1 MIFPNKV
8 AALSAGLLAAL
19 SIAALA
25 QQSAP
30 PPAGAGRG
38 PETLVLDELATL
50 EWIERADVAALREG
64 VIEKVELWPG
74 MPVQKG
80 GMIGSL
86 HKETAELTVK
96 KAELAAK
103 NIAAEEKALAQK
115 ELALAVV
122 ATNIRLN
129 ERRPGM
135 VSIEEQRKAE
145 AEVKVAHW
153 MSIEAVEQ
161 REVNRADLSLAKQ
174 AVVEHIIV
182 APFDGVVYERLKNP
196 GESVRANEA
205 VVRLGNLE
213 KLRAWTYVPLDYFSR
228 VKEGQVVEFQP
239 RLQGMRG
246 VHLPIEQRKFRGK
259 ITFVDPQ
266 IQPVAETAVRIYAE
280 FENKDREL
288 RPGLKGVMTIFL
300 TPDATPP
307 AAGTTPA
314 PTVGART
321 TVTTPLPR

>member
-1 MIFPNKV
+1 MIFPKKA

-19 SIAALA
+19 AVAAVA
-25 QQSAP
+25 QPGAP
-30 PPAGAGRG
+30 APQAGRG
-38 PETLVLDELATL
+38 SAEVLVLDELATL

-64 VIEKVELWPG
+64 VIQEVELWPG
-74 MPVQKG
+74 MSVKKG
-80 GMIGSL
+80 GTIGSL

-103 NIAAEEKALAQK
+103 NVAAEEKALAQK

-153 MSIEAVEQ
+153 MAREAVEQ
-161 REVNRADLSLAKQ
+161 REVNKADMALADQ
-174 AVVEHIIV
+174 AVIEHTIV
-182 APFDGVVYERLKNP
+182 APFDGIVYERLKNP

-213 KLRAWTYVPLDYFSR
+213 KLRAWTYVPLDFFSR

-246 VHLPIEQRKFRGK
+246 AHLPIEQKRFRGK

-280 FENKDREL
+280 FENKDKEL
-288 RPGLKGVMTIFL
+288 RPGLKGVMTVYL
-300 TPDATPP
+300 TPEAVPP
-307 AAGTTPA
+307 AAAGPA
-314 PTVGART
+314 PAVGART
-321 TVTTPLPR
+321 TETTLLPR

>member
-1 MIFPNKV
+1 MTFPTKA
-8 AALSAGLLAAL
+8 AALSAGFIAAL
-19 SIAALA
+19 SVATLA
-25 QQSAP
+25 QPS
-30 PPAGAGRG
+30 PPAPQTGRG
-38 PETLVLDELATL
+38 GPEVLVLDELATL

-64 VIEKVELWPG
+64 VIESVELWPG
-74 MPVQKG
+74 MPVQRG
-80 GMIGSL
+80 GTIGSL

-96 KAELAAK
+96 KAALAAK
-103 NIAAEEKALAQK
+103 NEAAEQKALAQK
-115 ELALAVV
+115 ELAEAVV

-129 ERRPGM
+129 QRRPGM

-153 MSIEAVEQ
+153 MSLEAVEQ
-161 REVNRADLSLAKQ
+161 REVNKADLALAEQ
-174 AVVEHIIV
+174 AVREHTIV

-205 VVRLGNLE
+205 VVRLGNLD

-246 VHLPIEQRKFRGK
+246 AHLPIEQKRFRGK

-280 FENKDREL
+280 FENKDKEL
-288 RPGLKGVMTIFL
+288 RPGLKGVMTVYL
-300 TPDATPP
+300 TPEAAPP
-307 AAGTTPA
+307 AAGAGAPPA
-314 PTVGART
+314 VGART
-321 TVTTPLPR
+321 TETTLLPR